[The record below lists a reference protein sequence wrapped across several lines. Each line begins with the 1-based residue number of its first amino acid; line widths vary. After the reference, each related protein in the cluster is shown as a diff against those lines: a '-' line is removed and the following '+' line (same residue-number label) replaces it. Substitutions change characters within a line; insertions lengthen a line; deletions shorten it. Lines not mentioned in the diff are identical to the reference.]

1 VHLSILESF
10 CDCGCAGLGGLRETS
25 AFNVWKQVILLYR
38 RGSPSE
44 VRTKFRW
51 IEPKQRLD
59 LDSSL
64 RDGGWGAHGWNW
76 ASLSAGRNIDLRVSL
91 VAEARES
98 NTVGYASASAAANK
112 AGAPSPRKSSP
123 RWMHHSL
130 RFETNFEPIG
140 LSNQGIQW
148 RFGTI
153 TIKLSTSAGPK
164 MLCIMW
170 TQWLC
175 GPTCLQPKSRLGRR
189 LIGGSMRRIRVL
201 SMTRRSISGAG
212 NLRTRSGIA
221 MFSKAMRCG

>member
-1 VHLSILESF
+1 MCTSQFSNRFVI
-10 CDCGCAGLGGLRETS
+10 AAAPTRGLREIS

-153 TIKLSTSAGPK
+153 TIKLRTSAK
-164 MLCIMW
+164 V
-170 TQWLC
+170 WL
-175 GPTCLQPKSRLGRR
+175 TRAQ
-189 LIGGSMRRIRVL
+189 GSQKEIHLYEYL
-201 SMTRRSISGAG
+201 SPA
-212 NLRTRSGIA
+212 L
-221 MFSKAMRCG
+221 